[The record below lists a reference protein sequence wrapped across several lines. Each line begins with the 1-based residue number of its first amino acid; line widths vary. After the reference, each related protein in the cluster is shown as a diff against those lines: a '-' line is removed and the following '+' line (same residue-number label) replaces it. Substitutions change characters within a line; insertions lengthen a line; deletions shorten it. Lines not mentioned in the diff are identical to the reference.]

1 MIVSFNTVLAEAPS
15 WPADNSARLIKRQ
28 NSLPITPDLEAEQSQ
43 EVRRRINDVL
53 TGHVSTIPG
62 EQVFTEI
69 QQSLARRR
77 SA

>member
-1 MIVSFNTVLAEAPS
+1 MTPTMDSLLTDS
-15 WPADNSARLIKRQ
+15 LIPTFQ
-28 NSLPITPDLEAEQSQ
+28 ITPDPEAEQIQ
-43 EVRRRINDVL
+43 EVRRRIDDVR
-53 TGHVSTIPG
+53 TGRVSTFPG